1 MKHVKICREELGLTQ
16 QELAQIVGL
25 SQETISQYEIGSRT
39 PNIITAK
46 KIADALNVSLDN
58 IFFGNNISKWKTKIS
73 IWHERRIGGE
83 RVEREQITIRLPADL
98 KERLQQEA
106 DERGYT
112 LTNLIMFILWKNF
125 EKTIAPE

>member
-58 IFFGNNISKWKTKIS
+58 IFFGNSISK
-73 IWHERRIGGE
+73 
-83 RVEREQITIRLPADL
+83 
-98 KERLQQEA
+98 
-106 DERGYT
+106 
-112 LTNLIMFILWKNF
+112 
-125 EKTIAPE
+125 

>member
-39 PNIITAK
+39 PNIITAR

-58 IFFGNNISKWKTKIS
+58 IFFVNSISK
-73 IWHERRIGGE
+73 
-83 RVEREQITIRLPADL
+83 
-98 KERLQQEA
+98 
-106 DERGYT
+106 
-112 LTNLIMFILWKNF
+112 
-125 EKTIAPE
+125 